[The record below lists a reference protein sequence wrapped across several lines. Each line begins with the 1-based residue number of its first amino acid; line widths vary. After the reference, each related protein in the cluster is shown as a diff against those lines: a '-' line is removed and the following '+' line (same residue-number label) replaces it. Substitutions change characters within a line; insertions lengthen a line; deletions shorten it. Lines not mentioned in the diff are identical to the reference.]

1 MPQIYFIIV
10 TYNAMPWAERCFS
23 SLQNSSVPVH
33 TIVVDNGS
41 TDGTQDFLTK
51 NFSEVEL
58 IQSRENMGFGKANNL
73 GIEMAYKKGA
83 DFFYLMNQDA
93 WIFEDTVQNLLAV
106 FNNYELK
113 NEIGILSP
121 MHLDGSGKNLDL
133 FLDKYI
139 AHNFENRLI
148 SDLYLK
154 SVKSFYELRFINAA
168 HWFLPKKTIETVGG
182 FNPYFFHYGEDQEY
196 VNRLHFH
203 GKKILLCPSS
213 KAVHA
218 GKQNLDKVDYTKY
231 EDLNIETNILN
242 PNLPNAYRNEK
253 KALLQSI
260 AKNLFLGNFKKAGE
274 LRKRSKKISAQK
286 DTLSTLR
293 NSVEKSGPTF
303 LDI

>member
-23 SLQNSSVPVH
+23 SLQSSSVPVQ

-41 TDGTQDFLTK
+41 TDGTQDFLK
-51 NFSEVEL
+51 NNFPEVEFL
-58 IQSRENMGFGKANNL
+58 QSSENLGFGKANNR

-106 FNNYELK
+106 FNNYELQ

-121 MHLDGSGKNLDL
+121 MHLDGSEKNLDL

-154 SVKSFYELRFINAA
+154 SVKSFYELKFINAA
-168 HWFLPKKTIETVGG
+168 HWFLPKKTVETVGG

-196 VNRLHFH
+196 VNRLHLH
-203 GKKILLCPSS
+203 GKKILLCPAST
-213 KAVHA
+213 AVHD
-218 GKQNLDKVDYTKY
+218 GKQNLKKVDYKKF
-231 EDLNIETNILN
+231 ENLNIETNILN
-242 PNLPNAYRNEK
+242 PTLPNAYRNEK

-260 AKNLFLGNFKKAGE
+260 AKNLFLGNFKKARE
-274 LRKRSKKISAQK
+274 LSKRSNKISAEK
-286 DTLSTLR
+286 DTLSNLR
-293 NSVEKSGPTF
+293 NSVEKPGPTF

>member
-51 NFSEVEL
+51 NSEVEL
-58 IQSRENMGFGKANNL
+58 IQSQENMGFGKANNL

-154 SVKSFYELRFINAA
+154 SVKSFYELKFINAA

-203 GKKILLCPSS
+203 GKKILLCAGS

-253 KALLQSI
+253 TALLQSI

>member
-41 TDGTQDFLTK
+41 TDGTQDFLT
-51 NFSEVEL
+51 NIFPEVEL

-73 GIEMAYKKGA
+73 GIEMAYKEGA

-203 GKKILLCPSS
+203 GKKILLCAGS

-242 PNLPNAYRNEK
+242 PNFPKAYRKEK

>member
-41 TDGTQDFLTK
+41 TDGTQDFLTQ
-51 NFSEVEL
+51 NFPEVEL
-58 IQSRENMGFGKANNL
+58 IQSQENMGFGKANNL
-73 GIEMAYKKGA
+73 GIERAYKKGA

-154 SVKSFYELRFINAA
+154 SLKSFYELKFINAA

-203 GKKILLCPSS
+203 GKKILLCPGS

-242 PNLPNAYRNEK
+242 PNFPNAYRNEK
-253 KALLQSI
+253 TALLQSI
-260 AKNLFLGNFKKAGE
+260 AKNLMLGNFKKAGE

>member
-51 NFSEVEL
+51 NFPEVEL

-73 GIEMAYKKGA
+73 GIERAYKKGA

-154 SVKSFYELRFINAA
+154 SLKSFYELKFINAA

-231 EDLNIETNILN
+231 DDLNIETNILN
-242 PNLPNAYRNEK
+242 PNFPKAYRNEK

-293 NSVEKSGPTF
+293 NSVEKSGPAF